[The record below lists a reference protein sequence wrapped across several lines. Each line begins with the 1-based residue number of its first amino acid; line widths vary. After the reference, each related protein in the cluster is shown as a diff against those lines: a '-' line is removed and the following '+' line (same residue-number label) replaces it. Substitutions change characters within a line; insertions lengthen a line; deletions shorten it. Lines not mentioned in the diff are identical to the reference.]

1 MTEWALSMFER
12 RLVINNGSR
21 TLCHP
26 MQSVIIQVIYK
37 IGGPQSV
44 SPICH
49 SQVWLQTESDDSK
62 SYWLNHNSYNFWK
75 QQIHSDKYV
84 LERQCLSR
92 KFLNFW
98 KFHNFP
104 RISGCCYGYCD
115 QFCDWLIWL
124 KGLSMVGCFNC
135 QIAGVWLQPIIRLQL
150 YRIFSE
156 E

>member
-1 MTEWALSMFER
+1 MTEWALSMFVR
-12 RLVINNGSR
+12 RQVINNGLSSNAVCNHTSDLQNQR
-21 TLCHP
+21 TTKC
-26 MQSVIIQVIYK
+26 
-37 IGGPQSV
+37 
-44 SPICH
+44 
-49 SQVWLQTESDDSK
+49 ESDLPLTSMVTDRIG
-62 SYWLNHNSYNFWK
+62 WLKVLLPINHNSYNFWK

-84 LERQCLSR
+84 LERQCLSG

-115 QFCDWLIWL
+115 QFCDWWIWL